1 MKQAVFAVGRMKGT
15 LLLVVMASSAFA
27 VEELSLEY
35 DAEGNVQY
43 LTTPDGTT
51 DYDYD
56 AIYRLTDEDGP
67 YHTETYGYD
76 ANGNR
81 TSDNPGTLE
90 YPVSP
95 SPPSSRVSN
104 RVTTGGTT
112 PYVHDANGNVTDD
125 GTYEYVYNQRGL
137 LEQVKQSSTVIA
149 TYYYDYRNRRTRKV
163 TSAGTTVYHYDQW
176 DKLIGETTTASE
188 PDRTYVYG
196 ANDAPVA
203 QVSDDGLA
211 ETVAYLST
219 DHIATPRLGKDANRR
234 VVWRWDRDAFGDLP
248 ADSDPDG
255 DLTATSMNLR
265 FPGQYYD
272 AETGLHY
279 NWNRYYAPNIG
290 RYIQGDPLGLRGGL
304 NAYAYV
310 ENNPMRYSDPD
321 GQLAVNPVTGAVA
334 GFIAGGIGAFAGT
347 LGGGRPFSEAVA
359 AAGEGALYGLAS
371 GFVLGFGGA
380 GISPLGQKIAIG
392 SGIGLDLLLNGASGA
407 GAAELGPTKNLPT
420 SDSKDSGRADIPPL
434 AGLGSP
440 QRPDDDILRKFC
452 ELNPNAPNC
461 KDVLKCD

>member
-1 MKQAVFAVGRMKGT
+1 MKQAVFAVGRLVGT

-176 DKLIGETTTASE
+176 DKLIGETTTTSE

-219 DHIATPRLGKDANRR
+219 DHIATPRLGKDADRR

-279 NWNRYYAPNIG
+279 NWNRYYAPDVG
-290 RYIQGDPLGLRGGL
+290 RYLQSDPIGLAGGL
-304 NAYAYV
+304 NTYAYV
-310 ENNPMRYSDPD
+310 GSNPLRYFDPSGLERKRGKNPPKLWPTPPSNVVGKKPKWNPD
-321 GQLAVNPVTGAVA
+321 GYY
-334 GFIAGGIGAFAGT
+334 
-347 LGGGRPFSEAVA
+347 
-359 AAGEGALYGLAS
+359 EGKKDRNITWDDRS
-371 GFVLGFGGA
+371 H
-380 GISPLGQKIAIG
+380 G
-392 SGIGLDLLLNGASGA
+392 SGIDRGDGPQGGHWDDENSNNRWDEDGNPLPGSDEYGSDGA
-407 GAAELGPTKNLPT
+407 G
-420 SDSKDSGRADIPPL
+420 SDSRMQCDDGC
-434 AGLGSP
+434 
-440 QRPDDDILRKFC
+440 QRTLIFVR
-452 ELNPNAPNC
+452 
-461 KDVLKCD
+461 DVLTGAMVAVWACLAAPFAN